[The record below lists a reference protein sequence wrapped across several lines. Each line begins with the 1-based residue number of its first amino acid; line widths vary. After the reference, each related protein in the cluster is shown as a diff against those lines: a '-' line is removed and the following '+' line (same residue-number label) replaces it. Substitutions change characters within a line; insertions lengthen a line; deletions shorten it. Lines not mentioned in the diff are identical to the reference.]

1 MSIYNKLYIFTNITK
16 FTKPLFIF
24 LFVLIANK
32 SWAPARMHQNTITYP
47 TGHKYETKEKYEVC
61 RLKKEI
67 RRPTEIKCFYTRQD
81 KFGSELIV
89 TNDQP
94 TFSCLKEMKCKR
106 E

>member
-1 MSIYNKLYIFTNITK
+1 MNIYNLLFTIITK
-16 FTKPLFIF
+16 IKLTKFYIILF
-24 LFVLIANK
+24 LFLLVHK
-32 SWAPARMHQNTITYP
+32 CWAPARMHTNTIIYP

-61 RLKKEI
+61 RLKKEV

-81 KFGSELIV
+81 KYGSELII

-94 TFSCLKEMKCKR
+94 TFSCLKQMKCKK

>member
-1 MSIYNKLYIFTNITK
+1 MNIYSYKIIKYYK
-16 FTKPLFIF
+16 YLFITFF
-24 LFVLIANK
+24 LCLIVNN
-32 SWAPARMHQNTITYP
+32 SWAPARMHKNTIIYP

-61 RLKKEI
+61 RLKKEV

-81 KFGSELIV
+81 KFGSELII